1 MGLKSVGRLFGK
13 VEISRLGQF
22 GHLPWDQFLLIGQ
35 ILSDDMGILPIFKLV
50 TFKISISIL
59 NILLNKQVQK
69 DGDRSW
75 EAYKLIIKG
84 ILLVHVVTAMF
95 TEMQNLKNAECL
107 KKCHCTKSP
116 LYPWEQC
123 VALIKVPDLVLQ

>member
-22 GHLPWDQFLLIGQ
+22 GHLPWDQFLLIGP

-69 DGDRSW
+69 DGDRIW
-75 EAYKLIIKG
+75 EAYQG
-84 ILLVHVVTAMF
+84 HSPRTCCHGYQMV
-95 TEMQNLKNAECL
+95 TEMQNLKCL
-107 KKCHCTKSP
+107 
-116 LYPWEQC
+116 
-123 VALIKVPDLVLQ
+123 

>member
-22 GHLPWDQFLLIGQ
+22 GHLPWDQFLLIGP

-69 DGDRSW
+69 DGDIIW
-75 EAYKLIIKG
+75 EAYKLIIKS
-84 ILLVHVVTAMF
+84 ILLVHVVTAIKWLLKCK
-95 TEMQNLKNAECL
+95 TYKMQSALKNVIAQNHL
-107 KKCHCTKSP
+107 SS
-116 LYPWEQC
+116 LGSN
-123 VALIKVPDLVLQ
+123 ALH